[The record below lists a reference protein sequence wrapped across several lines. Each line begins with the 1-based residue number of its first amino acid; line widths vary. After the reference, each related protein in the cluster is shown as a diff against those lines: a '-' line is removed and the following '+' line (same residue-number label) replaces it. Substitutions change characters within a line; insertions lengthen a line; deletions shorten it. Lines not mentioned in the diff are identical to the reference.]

1 MKKALRRALF
11 CSPKP
16 LRHGR
21 ASTVQCCRILLRKS
35 LVRGWRASGLLKK
48 SSLEQSSRILPPT
61 SMKITRLLTLR
72 AKPISWVTHI
82 MVMPSL
88 ARPTMTSS
96 TSPTISG
103 SSAEVG
109 SSNSIT
115 MGSIDSAR
123 AMATRCCWPPES
135 WPGNLSL
142 CAIRPTRSS
151 IFRPRFLGSC
161 SAIPSTVISPFWK
174 GSSALMVLISV
185 DLPEPEG
192 PHTTTTS
199 PFWMVAVHSLSTCT
213 GPYHL
218 DTFLSSIIS
227 FSSIQSLLHQ
237 HRSADDRDLLVQALD
252 RPGQR
257 VAHDEVQNRSGQVC
271 LDRTTKVLA
280 RHFKALEHVV
290 GTDGVDQRRVLEQD
304 DGLREQHRQH
314 VAERLGQHHQLHVL
328 AVRHAQRLAGIH
340 LAAWDGLDA
349 SAHDF
354 AEVGRFKGDEGN
366 DRRHFR
372 ANGAADGGD
381 EREQQA
387 EIQPFEHEV
396 GDQLPVVEGEIDI
409 HINAPLRPRRSRPC
423 QGCVRVF
430 R

>member
-48 SSLEQSSRILPPT
+48 SSLEQSSRILPPR
-61 SMKITRLLTLR
+61 SMKITRLR
-72 AKPISWVTHI
+72 
-82 MVMPSL
+82 SL
-88 ARPTMTSS
+88 
-96 TSPTISG
+96 G
-103 SSAEVG
+103 
-109 SSNSIT
+109 
-115 MGSIDSAR
+115 
-123 AMATRCCWPPES
+123 
-135 WPGNLSL
+135 
-142 CAIRPTRSS
+142 RSV
-151 IFRPRFLGSC
+151 LGSC

-271 LDRTTKVLA
+271 L
-280 RHFKALEHVV
+280 
-290 GTDGVDQRRVLEQD
+290 
-304 DGLREQHRQH
+304 
-314 VAERLGQHHQLHVL
+314 
-328 AVRHAQRLAGIH
+328 
-340 LAAWDGLDA
+340 
-349 SAHDF
+349 
-354 AEVGRFKGDEGN
+354 
-366 DRRHFR
+366 
-372 ANGAADGGD
+372 
-381 EREQQA
+381 
-387 EIQPFEHEV
+387 
-396 GDQLPVVEGEIDI
+396 
-409 HINAPLRPRRSRPC
+409 
-423 QGCVRVF
+423 
-430 R
+430 